1 MDIINVF
8 KDMAKFNSRIKI
20 PIKAIL
26 IMDSWMDKDNLHG
39 LVDWNIK
46 DPSSIMLSQVM
57 EIINGLME
65 AGIKDNY
72 SMEKDMVKANIIAL
86 KINLNIMANGNK
98 A

>member
-1 MDIINVF
+1 
-8 KDMAKFNSRIKI
+8 
-20 PIKAIL
+20 
-26 IMDSWMDKDNLHG
+26 
-39 LVDWNIK
+39 
-46 DPSSIMLSQVM
+46 MLSQVM